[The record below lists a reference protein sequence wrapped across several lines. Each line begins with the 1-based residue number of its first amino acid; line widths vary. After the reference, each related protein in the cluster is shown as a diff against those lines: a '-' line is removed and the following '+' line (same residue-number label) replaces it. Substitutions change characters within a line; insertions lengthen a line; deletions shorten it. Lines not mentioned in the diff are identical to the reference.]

1 MRLSW
6 DKLLSEK
13 RIRDLCEG
21 KPAGPRRD
29 HRTEFEGDFDR
40 AIYCTPFRRLH
51 DKAQVFPLEADDS
64 VRTRLAHSLE
74 VSTLARDVAKAISK
88 WLIQE
93 KEISPE
99 QSEHIPVVA
108 ATCGLLHDLGNPP
121 FGHAGEDAIRE
132 WFSKKLQTEPK
143 FFECFSDKENSQSA
157 QDFLKFE
164 GNAQTIRLI
173 SRLQVLAD
181 YYGLN
186 PTCGTL
192 SAMCKY
198 LAESNEVEPSNGADP
213 KEHKDHARTKVGYF
227 ASEKDLIDKVR
238 EEVGTEDARNPITFM
253 VESCDDIVYSIVDV
267 EDGIKKGIL
276 RWEEFKK
283 EVLDVAQDK
292 KILQECFEGA
302 KKIIEKPDSVPLKGK
317 DRDIAMAQA
326 FRVVAIGKA
335 TGALIR
341 IFKEKYPE
349 IMEGTYA
356 KELIK
361 DSDAWNLIDACK
373 KIGKKYVYVSRQN
386 LSLELMG
393 RKIIHDLMDI
403 FVEGV
408 LEDEENN
415 RFAKKIY
422 ALMSSNYRTVYD
434 DAMKKGILPKF
445 YCQMQLVTD
454 YICGMTDTFAC
465 QLHRKLTN
473 G

>member
-1 MRLSW
+1 MKLSW
-6 DKLLSEK
+6 NKLLSEK

-21 KPAGPRRD
+21 KPIGPRGD
-29 HRTEFEGDFDR
+29 HRTEFERDYDR

-88 WLIQE
+88 RLIGE
-93 KEISPE
+93 KEISSE
-99 QSEHIPVVA
+99 QSEHVPVIA

-132 WFSKKLQTEPK
+132 WFFKKLKDEPEL
-143 FFECFSDKENSQSA
+143 FGCFSDKENSHYA

-186 PTCGTL
+186 PTSGTL

-198 LAESNEVEPSNGADP
+198 VAKSNETVP
-213 KEHKDHARTKVGYF
+213 KDHKDHARTKVGYF
-227 ASEKDLIDKVR
+227 ASENDLIDRVR
-238 EEVGTEDARNPITFM
+238 EEVGTEDDRNPITFI
-253 VESCDDIVYSIVDV
+253 VEACDDIVYSIVDV
-267 EDGIKKGIL
+267 EDGIKKGLL
-276 RWEEFKK
+276 RWDEFKEIILK
-283 EVLDVAQDK
+283 AAQDK
-292 KILQECFEGA
+292 EILQECFKGA

-335 TGALIR
+335 TGALIN
-341 IFKEKYPE
+341 IFKEKYSA
-349 IMEGTYA
+349 IMNGEYSN
-356 KELIK
+356 ELIK
-361 DSDAWNLIDACK
+361 DSEAWNLIDACK

-393 RKIIHDLMDI
+393 RKVIHDLMDI
-403 FVEGV
+403 FVEGI
-408 LEDEENN
+408 LEYKEDNN
-415 RFAKKIY
+415 RFAGKIY
-422 ALMSSNYRTVYD
+422 SLMSSNYRTVYNN
-434 DAMKKGILPKF
+434 AIENGVLPKF